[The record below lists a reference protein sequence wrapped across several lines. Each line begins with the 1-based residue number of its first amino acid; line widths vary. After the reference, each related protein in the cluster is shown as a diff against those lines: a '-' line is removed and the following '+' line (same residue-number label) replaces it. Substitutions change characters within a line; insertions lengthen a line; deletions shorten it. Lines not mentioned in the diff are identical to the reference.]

1 MKLMG
6 FNFNKINVE
15 KTGERPADLKIS
27 TNMDVSDIV
36 TIKGSGIKT
45 KEELLAIKFT
55 YNIGY
60 NPDHAKV
67 ELAGAI
73 VLGVEPKLAKQVLKQ
88 WKEKKMPQD
97 FQTAL
102 FNIIL
107 AKSTVK
113 ALELEGDMNLPYH
126 MPLPSVKIEDKK

>member
-1 MKLMG
+1 MKLIG

-15 KTGERPADLKIS
+15 KTGERPADLKVS
-27 TNMDVSDIV
+27 TNMDVSDINP
-36 TIKGSGIKT
+36 IKGSSLKT
-45 KEELLAIKFT
+45 KDELLAVKFT
-55 YNIGY
+55 YNINY
-60 NPDHAKV
+60 NPGHAKI
-67 ELAGAI
+67 ELGGAM

-88 WKEKKMPQD
+88 WKEKKMPID
-97 FQTAL
+97 FQTFL

-126 MPLPSVKIEDKK
+126 MPLPSVKVEDKQ

>member
-45 KEELLAIKFT
+45 KEELLAI
-55 YNIGY
+55 
-60 NPDHAKV
+60 
-67 ELAGAI
+67 
-73 VLGVEPKLAKQVLKQ
+73 
-88 WKEKKMPQD
+88 
-97 FQTAL
+97 
-102 FNIIL
+102 
-107 AKSTVK
+107 SR
-113 ALELEGDMNLPYH
+113 
-126 MPLPSVKIEDKK
+126 